1 MLIRQSLRWL
11 TTATVTAIALVSP
24 SFALAADPKAAAPD
38 AQLGKDVAAIVV
50 QAGAGEGAP
59 FARSVFL
66 GWTSNNAAIFRVTIC
81 DADALGG
88 RGPYCELNVCSA
100 PASTGAQPAE
110 LACRNVVST
119 TLSDKDKIVAADIL
133 KSVASTVASHA
144 PLVSGKPLAKS
155 AVKFRF
161 TQAAVTLK
169 VPTRKKS
176 VVIFTG
182 STDDGDRPEGVRSV
196 NLAAVSQSPDGLCV
210 ATVGIANRY
219 SHYEG
224 YGGIVPMPFGVVLC
238 RAATK

>member
-1 MLIRQSLRWL
+1 MV
-11 TTATVTAIALVSP
+11 AVTALASP
-24 SFALAADPKAAAPD
+24 GYALADAPKTAAA
-38 AQLGKDVAAIVV
+38 QLAKDVAALVL

-66 GWTSNNAAIFRVTIC
+66 GWTSTNAAIFRVTIC

-100 PASTGAQPAE
+100 PASTVAQPAE
-110 LACRNVVST
+110 LSCTNLVST

-144 PLVSGKPLAKS
+144 PLVSGKRLAKS
-155 AVKFRF
+155 VVKFRF

-169 VPTRKKS
+169 VPSRKKA

-196 NLAAVSQSPDGLCV
+196 NLAAVSQSPDRLCV
-210 ATVGIANRY
+210 ATVGIANHFA
-219 SHYEG
+219 HYEG
-224 YGGIVPMPFGVVLC
+224 YGGIVPLPFGVVLC
-238 RAATK
+238 RLTTK

>member
-1 MLIRQSLRWL
+1 MVM
-11 TTATVTAIALVSP
+11 VTALASP
-24 SFALAADPKAAAPD
+24 GDAVADAPKTAAAAADV
-38 AQLGKDVAAIVV
+38 QLGKDVAAIVE

-100 PASTGAQPAE
+100 PASTVAQPAE
-110 LACRNVVST
+110 LTCSNLVST

-144 PLVSGKPLAKS
+144 PLVSGKRLAKS
-155 AVKFRF
+155 VVKFRF
-161 TQAAVTLK
+161 TQAAVTLN
-169 VPTRKKS
+169 VPSRKKA

-196 NLAAVSQSPDGLCV
+196 NLAAVSQSPDRLCV
-210 ATVGIANRY
+210 ATVGIANHFA
-219 SHYEG
+219 HYEG
-224 YGGIVPMPFGVVLC
+224 YGGIVPLPFGVVLC
-238 RAATK
+238 RLTTK

>member
-1 MLIRQSLRWL
+1 MV
-11 TTATVTAIALVSP
+11 AVTALASP
-24 SFALAADPKAAAPD
+24 GYALADAPKTAAA
-38 AQLGKDVAAIVV
+38 QLAKDVAALVL

-66 GWTSNNAAIFRVTIC
+66 GWTSTNAAIFRVTIC

-100 PASTGAQPAE
+100 PASTVAQPAE
-110 LACRNVVST
+110 LSCTNLVST

-144 PLVSGKPLAKS
+144 PLVSGKRLAKS
-155 AVKFRF
+155 VVKFRF

-169 VPTRKKS
+169 VPSRKKA

-196 NLAAVSQSPDGLCV
+196 NLAAVSQSPDGQCV

-224 YGGIVPMPFGVVLC
+224 YGGLVPMPFGVVLC
-238 RAATK
+238 RLLTK